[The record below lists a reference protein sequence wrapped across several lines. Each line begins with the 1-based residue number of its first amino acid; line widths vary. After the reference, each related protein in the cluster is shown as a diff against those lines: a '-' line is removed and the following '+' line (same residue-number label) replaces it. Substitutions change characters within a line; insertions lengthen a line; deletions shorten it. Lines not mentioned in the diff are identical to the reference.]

1 MSGALAEEDNATTDY
16 GTTS

>member
-1 MSGALAEEDNATTDY
+1 MSGAPAEEDNATTDY